1 MRHCERDE
9 SGEHGRAKRITLLM
23 NVTTDERDDVFLGRT
38 VAPVLLVSINKAH
51 IPSTCGSL
59 AKSLTLSGI
68 FSEND
73 SRERKR
79 PGPTE
84 T

>member
-1 MRHCERDE
+1 
-9 SGEHGRAKRITLLM
+9 M
-23 NVTTDERDDVFLGRT
+23 NVTTDKQENIFLGRT
-38 VAPVLLVSINKAH
+38 VAPVLLGSINKAH
-51 IPSTCGSL
+51 ILSTCGSL
-59 AKSLTLSGI
+59 AKSLTLSGV

-79 PGPTE
+79 PGPME

>member
-1 MRHCERDE
+1 
-9 SGEHGRAKRITLLM
+9 M
-23 NVTTDERDDVFLGRT
+23 NVITDKQENNFLGHT
-38 VAPVLLVSINKAH
+38 VAPVLLGSINKAH
-51 IPSTCGSL
+51 ILSTCGSL
-59 AKSLTLSGI
+59 AKSLTLSGV

-79 PGPTE
+79 PGPME